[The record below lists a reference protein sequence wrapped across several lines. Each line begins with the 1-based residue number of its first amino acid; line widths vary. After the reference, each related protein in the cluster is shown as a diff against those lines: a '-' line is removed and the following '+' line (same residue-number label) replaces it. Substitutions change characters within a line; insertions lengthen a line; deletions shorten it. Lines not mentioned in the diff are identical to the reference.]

1 MNNKK
6 KIVMTCHGC
15 GVVTWY
21 RDNGK
26 DSVAFVDA
34 HRTLSKKCVCGDEE

>member
-21 RDNGK
+21 RDNGT
-26 DSVAFVDA
+26 SVPFTDA
-34 HRTLSKKCVCGDEE
+34 HRALSKKCVCGDEE